1 MATFIL
7 VHGGAHGGCCWDRL
21 VPVLE
26 ARGHR
31 ALAPDLAG
39 MGEDKTPIAEVT
51 MDRWG
56 DDIAALARAQDE
68 KVVLVGHSRGGPVIS
83 EAGER
88 APEAMLGL
96 VYLTAVL
103 LQNGMAGTDSFGT
116 VDPDLMAGTRPSD
129 DGKSFLI
136 ERETADRHF
145 YHRVDRVTADEALDR
160 LCPEPIAP
168 NQQPIKVTEERWGS
182 LPRAFIECSDDRAL
196 RLPTQRQMQA
206 ALPCDPVITL
216 DSDHSPFLHMP
227 EAVAVA
233 QETIADV
240 FAARA
245 GATAT

>member
-7 VHGGAHGGCCWDRL
+7 VHGGAHGGWCWEKL

-51 MDRWG
+51 MARWG
-56 DDIAALARAQDE
+56 DDIAGLARAQDE

-88 APEAMLGL
+88 GAEAVLGL

-103 LQNGMAGTDSFGT
+103 LPDGVAASDSFAT
-116 VDPDLMAGTRPSD
+116 VDPVLMSGTRPSE

-136 ERETADRHF
+136 ERDTADRAF
-145 YHRVDRVTADEALDR
+145 YHHARREDADEALDR

-168 NQQPIKVTEERWGS
+168 NTQPIRVTEERWGR
-182 LPRAFIECSDDRAL
+182 LPRAFIECSDDQAL

-227 EAVAVA
+227 ETVADA
-233 QETIADV
+233 LETIAAD

-245 GATAT
+245 GATTN

>member
-7 VHGGAHGGCCWDRL
+7 VHGGAHGGWCWDKL

-39 MGEDKTPIAEVT
+39 MGEDPTPIAEVT

-103 LQNGMAGTDSFGT
+103 LQDGMSASDSFGS
-116 VDPDLMAGTRPSD
+116 VDPTLMSGTRPSE
-129 DGKSFLI
+129 DGSSFLI
-136 ERETADRHF
+136 ERDTADAAF
-145 YHRVDRVTADEALDR
+145 YHHAGRALADEALDR

-168 NQQPIKVTEERWGS
+168 NTQPIRVTEERWGS
-182 LPRAFIECSDDRAL
+182 LPRAFIECADDRAL

-227 EAVAVA
+227 EAVADA
-233 QETIADV
+233 LETIAAS
-240 FAARA
+240 FAGRRE
-245 GATAT
+245 G

>member
-1 MATFIL
+1 MAIFIL
-7 VHGGAHGGCCWDRL
+7 VHGGAHGGCCWDKL

-26 ARGHR
+26 DRGHR

-39 MGEDKTPIAEVT
+39 MGEDRTPIAEVT

-56 DDIAALARAQDE
+56 DDIAALARTQDAP
-68 KVVLVGHSRGGPVIS
+68 VVLVGHSRGGPVIS

-103 LQNGMAGTDSFGT
+103 LENGMAASDSFAS
-116 VDPDLMAGTRPSD
+116 VDPMLMSGTRPSE
-129 DGKSFLI
+129 DGSSFLI
-136 ERETADRHF
+136 ERETAARHF
-145 YHRVDRVTADEALDR
+145 YHRVGREDVEEALDR

-168 NQQPIKVTEERWGS
+168 NQQPIRVTEARWGS

-227 EAVAVA
+227 EAVADA
-233 QETIADV
+233 LESIAAN
-240 FAARA
+240 FAGRRE
-245 GATAT
+245 G

>member
-39 MGEDKTPIAEVT
+39 MGEDRTPIAEVT

-68 KVVLVGHSRGGPVIS
+68 DVVLVGHSRGGPVIS

-103 LQNGMAGTDSFGT
+103 LQNGMSASDSFAS
-116 VDPDLMAGTRPSD
+116 VDPTLMAGTRPSE
-129 DGKSFLI
+129 DGASFLI
-136 ERETADRHF
+136 ERETADRAF
-145 YHRVDRVTADEALDR
+145 YHRVDRATADEALDR

-168 NQQPIKVTEERWGS
+168 NQQPIRVTEERWGS

-227 EAVAVA
+227 EAVADA
-233 QETIADV
+233 LETIAAN

-245 GATAT
+245 GATAD